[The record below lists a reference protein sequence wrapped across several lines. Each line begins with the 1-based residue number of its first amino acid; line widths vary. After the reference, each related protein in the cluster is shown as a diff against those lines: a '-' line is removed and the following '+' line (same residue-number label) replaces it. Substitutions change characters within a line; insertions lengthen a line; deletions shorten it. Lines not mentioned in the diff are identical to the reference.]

1 VNADSHSETVRSEFG
16 RTASVVTKR
25 TAGRFDS
32 TGAVE
37 FSQLRN
43 GDSVLEVGVGTGVFL
58 SLFSEVAGLS
68 IGVDLTEEML
78 HEARR
83 NNVEL
88 VLAVGDGHRL
98 PLRSKAV
105 DLATSAQTLHHVPDP
120 VPFIAELR
128 RVTKDDGRVL
138 IVDQVATERYEE
150 ALFMNKLET
159 IRDPSHAASRSQSV
173 MRSLMMTAG
182 LEIVGEKVIESRS
195 TFASW
200 MPPEEFSDERIQAAR
215 DFIDR
220 FGSETGMVFGEE
232 DGELSFTRRR
242 MMLLARRTPR

>member
-1 VNADSHSETVRSEFG
+1 VNADSHSETIRSEFG
-16 RTASVVTKR
+16 RTAPVVTKR

-37 FSQLRN
+37 FSQLGTRR
-43 GDSVLEVGVGTGVFL
+43 SVLEVGVGTGVFL

-68 IGVDLTEEML
+68 IGIDLTEEML

-83 NNVEL
+83 NNAEL

-105 DLATSAQTLHHVPDP
+105 DLATSAQTLHHVPHP

-159 IRDPSHAASRSQSV
+159 IRDPSHAASRSPST
-173 MRSLMMTAG
+173 MRSLLMSAG
-182 LEIVGEKVIESRS
+182 LNVVDERLVETRS
-195 TFASW
+195 TFESW
-200 MPPEEFSDERIQAAR
+200 MPPEEFPPERIRETR

-220 FGSETGMVFGEE
+220 FGSETGMEFREE
-232 DGELSFTRRR
+232 DGDWTFKRERVL
-242 MMLLARRTPR
+242 LLARR